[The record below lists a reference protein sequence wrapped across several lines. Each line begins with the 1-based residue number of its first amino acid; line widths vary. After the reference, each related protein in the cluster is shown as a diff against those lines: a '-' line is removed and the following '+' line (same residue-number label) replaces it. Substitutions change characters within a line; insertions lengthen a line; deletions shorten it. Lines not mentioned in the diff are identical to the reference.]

1 MSAAAQYTTLIL
13 DLGDVLFTWSPKT
26 KTSIPPR
33 TLKEI
38 LNSATWYEYERGRI
52 SQDECYERV
61 GTEFGIAPSEID
73 NAFKQARDSMESNDE
88 LIALV
93 RELKTQLDGELLVF
107 ALSNISLPDYEYVLT
122 KPADWSI
129 FDKVFPSAL
138 VGERKP
144 HLGVYKHVIAETG
157 IDPRTTVFVDDK
169 IDNVLSARSVG
180 MHGIVF
186 EKQEDVMRALRNIF
200 GDPVRRGREYLRR
213 NAMRLESV
221 TDHGVAFGENFTQ
234 LLILELTN
242 DPSLVTLPDRPRT
255 WNFFRGNGG
264 RPSKPL
270 FSEAFPDDLD
280 TTSLALTVLQ
290 RDPGVIS
297 SVMDEMLNYRD
308 PDGIMQTYFD
318 DGRQRLDPFVNVNVL
333 TFFYTNGR
341 GHELDQCLTWVREVL
356 LYRAYLGGSRYY
368 PSADCFLYFISRL
381 FACTNDPVLHHQL
394 KPLFVE
400 RVQEQIGVEGDA
412 LELAFRLLVC
422 ASLDV
427 QNAIDMRRL
436 LEMQCEDGGW
446 EGGNLYRFGTTGL
459 KVTNRGLTTA
469 AAVQAI
475 EASQRRPPSP
485 SPSVESTKSPI
496 TPVTPMLE
504 VPSLGLS
511 ISRPS
516 SPLLGYFRL
525 PWKKSAEVH

>member
-1 MSAAAQYTTLIL
+1 MSAAVRYTTLIL

-26 KTSIPPR
+26 KTSISPR
-33 TLKEI
+33 ILKEI
-38 LNSATWYEYERGRI
+38 LNSATWYEYERGSI
-52 SQDECYERV
+52 TQHECYERV
-61 GTEFGIAPSEID
+61 GVEFGIAPSEIH

-93 RELKTQLDGELLVF
+93 RELKEQSDGELLVF

-144 HLGVYKHVIAETG
+144 HLGIYKHVIAETG
-157 IDPRTTVFVDDK
+157 VDPRTTVFVDDK
-169 IDNVLSARSVG
+169 IDNVLSARSLG

-186 EKQEDVMRALRNIF
+186 DKHEDVMRALRNIF

-213 NAMRLESV
+213 NARKLESI

-234 LLILELTN
+234 LLILELTS
-242 DPSLVTLPDRPRT
+242 DASLVTLPDRPRT
-255 WNFFRGNGG
+255 WNFFRG
-264 RPSKPL
+264 KPL

-280 TTSLALTVLQ
+280 TTSLALTVLK
-290 RDPGVIS
+290 RDAATVS
-297 SVMDEMLNYRD
+297 SVMDEMLKYRD
-308 PDGIMQTYFD
+308 ADGIMQTYFD
-318 DGRQRLDPFVNVNVL
+318 NGRQRLDPFVNANVL
-333 TFFYTNGR
+333 TLFYANGR
-341 GHELDQCLTWVREVL
+341 GHELDQSLSWVREVL

-381 FACTNDPVLHHQL
+381 FACTSDPVLHHQL

-400 RVQEQIGVEGDA
+400 RVHERIGVQGDA

-422 ASLDV
+422 ASFNISN
-427 QNAIDMRRL
+427 QPDMRKL
-436 LEMQCEDGGW
+436 LEMQCQDGGW
-446 EGGNLYRFGTTGL
+446 DGGNLYRFGTTGL

-475 EASQRRPPSP
+475 EATQLRPPSP
-485 SPSVESTKSPI
+485 AFSVESPKSPV

-504 VPSLGLS
+504 IPALGLS

-516 SPLLGYFRL
+516 SPLLGYFKL